1 MRSTRNMK
9 RYQAVK
15 KPAFVS
21 RKVRETNGLERV
33 PSYRQP
39 LKKASY
45 SRARCCHSHR
55 ADTRKAKPETFLTD

>member
-45 SRARCCHSHR
+45 SRARLLPQPQSGY
-55 ADTRKAKPETFLTD
+55 AEGEA